1 MTGVQTCALP
11 IYTNYVLDGNGKIDD
26 VELKAIQIEATYTT
40 KTATNFVVL
49 IKIRNQD
56 KSTTPLES
64 AAGLTYEI
72 LRKVNGS
79 FDGKVYATGSLTYTG
94 RTATDKF
101 GDECG
106 VFTASYGP
114 LSNIGGTYFIQMYE
128 YGVALKTENS

>member
-1 MTGVQTCALP
+1 MVKVGD
-11 IYTNYVLDGNGKIDD
+11 TNYVLDGDGKIDG
-26 VELKAIQIEATYTT
+26 VELKTIQIEATYTT

-49 IKIRNQD
+49 IKVRNED
-56 KSTTPLES
+56 GSSTTPLKS
-64 AAGLTYEI
+64 ADGLTYEI

>member
-1 MTGVQTCALP
+1 MKTVKKYLP
-11 IYTNYVLDGNGKIDD
+11 G
-26 VELKAIQIEATYTT
+26 
-40 KTATNFVVL
+40 VL
-49 IKIRNQD
+49 IALVLAAAAKALE
-56 KSTTPLES
+56 SLES

-94 RTATDKF
+94 RMATDKF

-128 YGVALKTENS
+128 YGVALKTKNS

>member
-1 MTGVQTCALP
+1 MIEG
-11 IYTNYVLDGNGKIDD
+11 I
-26 VELKAIQIEATYTT
+26 ELKNIQIEATYTT

-49 IKIRNQD
+49 IKVRNED
-56 KSTTPLES
+56 GRSTTPLKR
-64 AAGLTYEI
+64 ADGLTYEI

-128 YGVALKTENS
+128 YGVALKTKNS